1 MNATD
6 RIASFIAETGY
17 EGIPPETVAAA
28 KRAML
33 DCLGVTVAGCG
44 EPAPKIL
51 IEQAIRWAAREEA
64 SAIGTSLRT
73 TAELAAWINGTASHA
88 LDYDDTS
95 AGVAG
100 YNMHPSMPVFPAV
113 FAVGESRGSSGKE
126 LLAAYVVG
134 IEVESR
140 VGAAIG
146 RYASANGWHSS
157 RKIVGKSGWRAIWGP
172 HWA

>member
-1 MNATD
+1 
-6 RIASFIAETGY
+6 
-17 EGIPPETVAAA
+17 
-28 KRAML
+28 ML

-95 AGVAG
+95 ASVDG
-100 YNMHPSMPVFPAV
+100 YNMHPSVPVFPAV

-126 LLAAYVVG
+126 ILAAYVVG

-140 VGAAIG
+140 IGAAIG
-146 RYASANGWHSS
+146 SFASANGWHSS